1 LDFGPSDFKE
11 VTMRINVEDIVQD
24 VDVNVEQGQIVLTG
38 RLRLSI
44 PLPNERVPDQLEDDV
59 EQAGQA
65 IKRVLL
71 GVLLEQADREEVLR
85 IRHGRGGKGIQQRG
99 TRRYP
104 FKARCGTV
112 VIQRQRIMHCADY
125 SYEVPSATAWNTPRR
140 EYITQGLRDAV
151 CDEMRDRT
159 VRRARD
165 ELATRAMDDDLLGKS
180 TVVDI
185 VHEEGSKLIEASR
198 QRALGILK
206 EMPEARRLL
215 PEPKVADTPWDPEPD
230 EDLATDISEDEE
242 EEVVRIAMGFLGTE
256 PTETETVL
264 KACPREVD
272 EGFVC
277 LEPDEV
283 KVKAQGGGAAKEHW
297 LYTATMMVGSLRY
310 YFVEATADL
319 LWVQVASVL
328 CLLGVAAGDRQLLV
342 LGDGAIWIRNWFTSL
357 QLRGKVMV
365 LCWYHLAK
373 RCYQRLSAAGLGS
386 KERRQAVEHELLDHL
401 WVGEVDKA
409 LSVLARV
416 RDEVRNPKWIDDM
429 ANYLEKRRAYIPNY
443 SSRHK
448 AGLWIASN
456 RVEKWNDWAVSD
468 RCKRRGMSWQ
478 ETGVLSLAAFQAAR
492 RNEELDTWRAKGDL
506 SAWRVPQPT
515 ASQAA

>member
-1 LDFGPSDFKE
+1 
-11 VTMRINVEDIVQD
+11 MRIKVEDIVRD
-24 VDVNVEQGQIVLTG
+24 VDVKVEQGQIVLTG
-38 RLRLSI
+38 RLGLSV
-44 PLPNERVPDQLEDDV
+44 PLPSDRVPDQLEDDV
-59 EQAGQA
+59 EQVGQT

-71 GVLLEQADREEVLR
+71 GAFLEQADREEVLR
-85 IRHGRGGKGIQQRG
+85 ILQGRGGKGIQQRG
-99 TRRYP
+99 TRPYP

-112 VIQRQRIMHCADY
+112 VIQRQRIMHCVDY
-125 SYEVPSATAWNTPRR
+125 SYQIPSATAWNTPRR
-140 EYITQGLRDAV
+140 EYITQGLRHAV

-206 EMPEARRLL
+206 KIPEARARLL
-215 PEPKVADTPWDPEPD
+215 PESNVAHAPCDPEPD
-230 EDLATDISEDEE
+230 EDLAIDISEDEE
-242 EEVVRIAMGFLGTE
+242 EEAVRIAMGFLGTE
-256 PTETETVL
+256 PAETETVL
-264 KACPREVD
+264 KTCPREVD

-283 KVKAQGGGAAKEHW
+283 KVKAQGRGAAKEHW
-297 LYTATMMVGSLRY
+297 LYTATMMVGTLRY
-310 YFVEATADL
+310 YFVEASADL

-328 CLLGVAAGDRQLLV
+328 CLLGVAQGERQLLV
-342 LGDGAIWIRNWFTSL
+342 LGDGAIWIRDWFTSL
-357 QLRGKVMV
+357 KLRGKTMI

-386 KERRQAVEHELLDHL
+386 KERRQAVERELLDHL
-401 WVGEVDKA
+401 WVGEVEEA
-409 LSVLARV
+409 LGVLARV

-429 ANYLEKRRAYIPNY
+429 ANYLDKRRTYIPNY

-492 RNEELDTWRAKGDL
+492 RNEELDIWRAEGNL
-506 SAWRVPQPT
+506 PAWRVPQPT
-515 ASQAA
+515 TSQAA